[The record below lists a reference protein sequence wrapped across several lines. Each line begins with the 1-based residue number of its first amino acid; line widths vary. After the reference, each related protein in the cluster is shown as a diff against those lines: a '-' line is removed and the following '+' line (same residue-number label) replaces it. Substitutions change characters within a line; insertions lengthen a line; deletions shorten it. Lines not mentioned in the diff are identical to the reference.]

1 MSKDAKNSGGLVPQS
16 AKPKLPAVPS
26 AGAVVDMQD
35 LMPVIQ
41 SFQDHMAAEQAR
53 QRERIRTLATLF
65 VLALVVA
72 LALPLWVVKG
82 LLRDHQAV
90 IAAQQT
96 AQSQQAATLE
106 KALQEVAAA
115 TRALRETLSRGPA
128 DTAAPAVAPV
138 VTSVVPTAVSGPA
151 TEAPTG
157 GASSAAAS
165 AVTAPEPA
173 STNLRPVAG
182 EAAAPAMAPVVPVAV
197 ATSAAPDQVATPV
210 SQGVTGASAPA
221 PATVSAVATQAVPA
235 VVARDDADLVNE
247 LRKIEQ
253 ALAEKQ
259 RQMKL
264 RQKP

>member
-1 MSKDAKNSGGLVPQS
+1 MSKDAKNSAGLVPQS
-16 AKPKLPAVPS
+16 TKPKLPAAPS

-65 VLALVVA
+65 VLALIVA

-90 IAAQQT
+90 LEAQQS
-96 AQSQQAATLE
+96 AQAQQAATLE
-106 KALQEVAAA
+106 KALQEVAAS

-128 DTAAPAVAPV
+128 EAVTPVVAPAVTGAPPPAVSVPAVDPTPVRPAPTVASAAVAPEVPSSNARPV
-138 VTSVVPTAVSGPA
+138 VV
-151 TEAPTG
+151 
-157 GASSAAAS
+157 
-165 AVTAPEPA
+165 
-173 STNLRPVAG
+173 
-182 EAAAPAMAPVVPVAV
+182 EAAAPVAAPAAP
-197 ATSAAPDQVATPV
+197 ATSAVPVVVATPGSNAV
-210 SQGVTGASAPA
+210 NVASA
-221 PATVSAVATQAVPA
+221 PATVSAVVTQAAAPA
-235 VVARDDADLVNE
+235 VATRDDADLVNE